1 MIPEVRGAIGRMNRW
16 FIVSRYKRFLITIPS
31 IIMTPRPA
39 LTNPQPHRAVFS
51 VTTLTEQF
59 PEPAVVPADALFVLV
74 SDKGVAIR
82 DGDIPQIYA
91 EVSPPSSGHAGLVEY
106 LGHRGTVPCY
116 AAELP
121 EGAPVPEGRVISGVR
136 ELYGRIPEEDVA
148 IAAFAARI
156 IASAKASRFCG
167 RCGTATGPVFFERAK
182 KCPACGLVI
191 YPRISPA
198 IIVLITRGEEIL
210 LARSPRFPAG
220 MHSVIAGF
228 VESGET
234 LEHAVHR
241 EVKEEVGIAVKNIR
255 YFASEPWP
263 FPDSL
268 MIGFVAEYAAGKIEI
283 DNNEIISA
291 GWFGRDVLPPLP
303 ASMSISRALIDW
315 WVEHGDQRS

>member
-1 MIPEVRGAIGRMNRW
+1 
-16 FIVSRYKRFLITIPS
+16 
-31 IIMTPRPA
+31 MTLHPTP
-39 LTNPQPHRAVFS
+39 TDPGSHRAIFS
-51 VTTLTEQF
+51 VSTLTQQF
-59 PEPAVVPADALFVLV
+59 PEPATVPAGALFVLV
-74 SDKGVAIR
+74 SDRGVAIR

-91 EVSPPSSGHAGLVEY
+91 ETGPSPAIRVTGPVEY
-106 LGHRGTVPCY
+106 LGHRGAVPCY

-121 EGAPVPEGRVISGVR
+121 DEAPLPEGRVISGVR
-136 ELYGRIPEEDVA
+136 ELYGRIPDEDVA
-148 IAAFAARI
+148 VAAFAVRM
-156 IASAKASRFCG
+156 IASSKASRFCG
-167 RCGTATGPVFFERAK
+167 RCGTATVPVLSERAK

-191 YPRISPA
+191 YPRVSPA

-241 EVKEEVGIAVKNIR
+241 EVREEVGIVVKNLR

-268 MIGFVAEYAAGKIEI
+268 MIAFVADYAAGEITI
-283 DNNEIISA
+283 DNNEIVSA
-291 GWFGRDVLPPLP
+291 GWFGRDCLPPLP
-303 ASMSISRALIDW
+303 APMSISRALIDRW
-315 WVEHGDQRS
+315 MERGNLRP

>member
-1 MIPEVRGAIGRMNRW
+1 MT
-16 FIVSRYKRFLITIPS
+16 SRPV
-31 IIMTPRPA
+31 
-39 LTNPQPHRAVFS
+39 LTNPKPHSAVFS
-51 VTTLTEQF
+51 VTSLTEQF
-59 PEPAVVPADALFVLV
+59 PEPASVPAGALFVLV

-82 DGDIPQIYA
+82 DGNIPQIYA
-91 EVSPPSSGHAGLVEY
+91 EACPLPSGPVEY

-121 EGAPVPEGRVISGVR
+121 EDSLPKDRIISGVR
-136 ELYGRIPEEDVA
+136 DLYGRIPDEDVA
-148 IAAFAARI
+148 IAAFAVRI
-156 IASAKASRFCG
+156 IASAKATRFCG
-167 RCGTATGPVFFERAK
+167 RCGTKTGPVFFERAK
-182 KCPACGLVI
+182 RCPACGLVV

-210 LARSPRFPAG
+210 LARSPRFPGG

-241 EVKEEVGIAVKNIR
+241 EVKEEVGIAVKNLR

-268 MIGFVAEYAAGKIEI
+268 MIGFVAEYAAGEIEI
-283 DNNEIISA
+283 DNNEIVSA
-291 GWFGRDVLPPLP
+291 GWFSRDALPPLP
-303 ASMSISRALIDW
+303 ASMSISRALIDGW
-315 WVEHGDQRS
+315 MEHRDPWP

>member
-1 MIPEVRGAIGRMNRW
+1 
-16 FIVSRYKRFLITIPS
+16 
-31 IIMTPRPA
+31 MTSRPA
-39 LTNPQPHRAVFS
+39 ITDPKSHRAVFS
-51 VTTLTEQF
+51 VTTLTQQF
-59 PEPAVVPADALFVLV
+59 PEPATVPAGALVVLV
-74 SDKGVAIR
+74 SDRGVAIC

-91 EVSPPSSGHAGLVEY
+91 EACPLPSGFATGLVEY
-106 LGHRGTVPCY
+106 LGHRGTTPCY

-136 ELYGRIPEEDVA
+136 ELYGRIPDEDVA
-148 IAAFAARI
+148 IAAFAVRI
-156 IASAKASRFCG
+156 IASAKATRFCG
-167 RCGTATGPVFFERAK
+167 RCGTKTGPVLLERAK
-182 KCPACGLVI
+182 KCPACGLVV

-210 LARSPRFPAG
+210 LARSPRFPNG

-241 EVKEEVGIAVKNIR
+241 EVKEEVGLVVKNLR

-268 MIGFVAEYAAGKIEI
+268 MIGFVAEYAAGEIEI
-283 DNNEIISA
+283 DNNEIVSA
-291 GWFGRDVLPPLP
+291 GWFSRDSLPPLP
-303 ASMSISRALIDW
+303 ASMSISRALIDRW
-315 WVEHGDQRS
+315 LERRDPES